1 MNLKTEEW
9 QQTVYARIQSQL
21 KSLGRLTPD
30 LLQKTKTVTAVMNTY
45 KVSLENM
52 LCDTD
57 IKEQVHFRG
66 RNISILRSLD
76 TIMLTSRAPHSLIFP
91 CKEGAGRS
99 TYLCPCPLYLV
110 NRFFNFK
117 FF

>member
-66 RNISILRSLD
+66 RNISIL
-76 TIMLTSRAPHSLIFP
+76 H
-91 CKEGAGRS
+91 
-99 TYLCPCPLYLV
+99 LV
-110 NRFFNFK
+110 NRFFDF
-117 FF
+117 

>member
-66 RNISILRSLD
+66 RNISIL
-76 TIMLTSRAPHSLIFP
+76 H
-91 CKEGAGRS
+91 
-99 TYLCPCPLYLV
+99 LV

-117 FF
+117 FFILEKLFSYKLELRRKK